1 MKKLLCLAILFI
13 LAAALPA
20 LAKPEAEEFRN
31 RDYDVTSIK
40 TVLVMPVMFDVKKPE
55 SEAFFDEKISQK
67 WKDLTSPTVNK
78 KFPFLQKSPEDVV
91 ERDNYVKGTASADKQ
106 SPTKTA
112 EKALSLDSDYVSA
125 VLTATV
131 TKCEIQVIRH
141 PEEITWET
149 RYRTQNVWI
158 DGRLEEI
165 SIPYQYRNVKPA
177 WNEEVSVAT
186 VKLEMRDA
194 KKGTLVYGSS
204 VYAATGNS
212 LFVTRPSLTTHV
224 CNVLENAAKR
234 LPSK

>member
-1 MKKLLCLAILFI
+1 MKKLIFLASLFI
-13 LAAALPA
+13 LTAVLPA
-20 LAKPEAEEFRN
+20 FAKPEVDEFRN
-31 RDYDVTSIK
+31 KDYDISSIK

-55 SEAFFDEKISQK
+55 SEAFFDEKVSQK
-67 WKDLTSPTVNK
+67 WKDLTSPATNK

-91 ERDNYVKGTASADKQ
+91 DRDNYVKGTASSDKL

-112 EKALSLDSDYVSA
+112 EKALSLAADYVSA

-131 TKCEIQVIRH
+131 TKCEVKVIRH

-149 RYRTQNVWI
+149 RYRTQKVWI
-158 DGRLEEI
+158 NGRLEEI
-165 SIPYQYRNVKPA
+165 SVPYQYRNVRPA
-177 WNEEVSVAT
+177 WNEEVSIAA

-194 KKGTLVYGSS
+194 KNGTLVYGSS
-204 VYAATGNS
+204 VSAGTGDS

-234 LPSK
+234 IPSK